1 MGGGRKNLNFGNL
14 ITKILAA
21 QCSARQV
28 KCLKCQVECSKRK
41 PIVVTKLPKLQ
52 GSEKRENKN
61 CGNQVAEN
69 GREKEE
75 EENCGNQVAENLGRN
90 LIVIQAMKL
99 PKMRGKKDLG
109 QKLKE
114 KKKLWQLNCGN
125 EIAKM
130 GGKKNSSN

>member
-1 MGGGRKNLNFGNL
+1 M
-14 ITKILAA
+14 
-21 QCSARQV
+21 
-28 KCLKCQVECSKRK
+28 
-41 PIVVTKLPKLQ
+41 VTKLPKLQ

-99 PKMRGKKDLG
+99 PKMRGKKERFRPKIEG
-109 QKLKE
+109 KT
-114 KKKLWQLNCGN
+114 NCGN
-125 EIAKM
+125 EIAEM
-130 GGKKNSSN
+130 GGKKNSNS